1 MARTRPAAVG
11 YRPDS
16 FFLRNIFFKYFFF
29 ILGGSRR
36 KTFSFVF
43 ISNWKSAEK
52 SKKKSNRVR
61 LVTAP
66 WRRPFY
72 RVLPSFFFF
81 LFRPAVGAGT
91 NSSGTAWWRRPFF
104 FLPSFTGFFFW
115 FFAITDRPEATGF
128 FSFFFVNFFFWFPTH
143 FSRSDDAFRPSEKK
157 EATTK
162 IKKRTLI
169 ERDGPVNG
177 YRCLFFLFKFIF

>member
-72 RVLPSFFFF
+72 RVLPSFTEFFF
-81 LFRPAVGAGT
+81 FCFGQRSAPERI
-91 NSSGTAWWRRPFF
+91 RRARLDDVDLFF
-104 FLPSFTGFFFW
+104 FYRVLPGFFFGSSPSP
-115 FFAITDRPEATGF
+115 IDPKRRD
-128 FSFFFVNFFFWFPTH
+128 FS
-143 FSRSDDAFRPSEKK
+143 
-157 EATTK
+157 
-162 IKKRTLI
+162 
-169 ERDGPVNG
+169 
-177 YRCLFFLFKFIF
+177 LFFLLIFFSGFQRIFHARTTPSDLPKKKKRQQK

>member
-72 RVLPSFFFF
+72 RVLPSFFF

-91 NSSGTAWWRRPFF
+91 NSSDTAWWRRPFF

-128 FSFFFVNFFFWFPTH
+128 FFFVKFFFLVSNAFFTLGRRLPTFRKKRSDNKNKKTNVNRKRRTGKRLPMSFFFV
-143 FSRSDDAFRPSEKK
+143 
-157 EATTK
+157 
-162 IKKRTLI
+162 
-169 ERDGPVNG
+169 
-177 YRCLFFLFKFIF
+177 